1 MLLLSSQ
8 KQNSRLWRREG
19 GHNMKKRLLALL
31 AALTLALALTA
42 CGGETNTEE
51 PNEPP
56 QQVQDGETEQTPSE
70 PADDMKADDQETDGT
85 TDDQETE
92 SNMPETPVEEE
103 QDQPAQTDMKLSSTD
118 FTLFSA
124 GSKYQLK
131 ATGAPDKCTFV
142 SSDPKVATVA
152 EDGTIV
158 AVAPGT
164 ATITV
169 TSGTE
174 SRTCIVRC
182 NWEIQSKPTEKPEEK
197 PEEKPADTSVD
208 LKAFYDAT
216 IAAHTFQTLQEF
228 TGDVLETYYPGMG
241 DIDTK
246 QCLVMGTMMSMNNGE
261 FCLVEVANSADVD
274 TVKGIFQSR
283 IDYMVEG
290 GAWYPGPTELWTN
303 SSRVVSNGNYV
314 MMVVHED
321 CDTIVDEFNALF

>member
-1 MLLLSSQ
+1 
-8 KQNSRLWRREG
+8 
-19 GHNMKKRLLALL
+19 MKKRLLALL

-51 PNEPP
+51 PNDPP

-70 PADDMKADDQETDGT
+70 SVEDETDDQEADGQET
-85 TDDQETE
+85 ESGDQETE
-92 SNMPETPVEEE
+92 SGMPETPVEEE
-103 QDQPAQTDMKLSSTD
+103 EEQPAAETGMQLSRTD
-118 FTLFSA
+118 FTLSSA

-142 SSDPKVATVA
+142 SSNPKVATVA
-152 EDGTIV
+152 EDGTVV

-182 NWEIQSKPTEKPEEK
+182 NWKTQEQPAEKPEEK
-197 PEEKPADTSVD
+197 PEEKPAAESVD

-261 FCLVEVANSADVD
+261 FCLVEVTNSADVD

>member
-1 MLLLSSQ
+1 
-8 KQNSRLWRREG
+8 
-19 GHNMKKRLLALL
+19 MKKRLLALL

-42 CGGETNTEE
+42 CGGETSTEE
-51 PNEPP
+51 PNDPP

-70 PADDMKADDQETDGT
+70 SVEDETDGQETDGQET
-85 TDDQETE
+85 ESGDQETE
-92 SNMPETPVEEE
+92 SGMPETPVEEE
-103 QDQPAQTDMKLSSTD
+103 EEQPAAETGMQLSRTD
-118 FTLFSA
+118 FTLSST

-142 SSDPKVATVA
+142 SSNPKVATVA
-152 EDGTIV
+152 EDGTVV

-182 NWEIQSKPTEKPEEK
+182 NWKTQEKPAEKPEEK
-197 PEEKPADTSVD
+197 PEEKPADESVD

-216 IAAHTFQTLQEF
+216 IAAYTFQTLQEF

-261 FCLVEVANSADVD
+261 FCLVEVTNSADVD

>member
-1 MLLLSSQ
+1 
-8 KQNSRLWRREG
+8 
-19 GHNMKKRLLALL
+19 MKKRLLALL

-56 QQVQDGETEQTPSE
+56 QQVQDGETEQMPSD
-70 PADDMKADDQETDGT
+70 PVDDVQTG
-85 TDDQETE
+85 DQETE
-92 SNMPETPVEEE
+92 GETDGQETEADAPETPEEPAQE
-103 QDQPAQTDMKLSSTD
+103 QPAAEAGMQLSRTD
-118 FTLFSA
+118 FTLSSA

-152 EDGTIV
+152 EDGTVV

-182 NWEIQSKPTEKPEEK
+182 NWKAQDKPAEKPAEK

-216 IAAHTFQTLQEF
+216 IASHTFQTLQEF

-246 QCLVMGTMMSMNNGE
+246 QCLIMGTMMSMNNGE
-261 FCLVEVANSADVD
+261 FCLVEVTNSADVD

-283 IDYMVEG
+283 IDYMAET

-321 CDTIVDEFNALF
+321 CDTIVEEFNALF

>member
-1 MLLLSSQ
+1 
-8 KQNSRLWRREG
+8 
-19 GHNMKKRLLALL
+19 MKKRLLALL

-51 PNEPP
+51 PDEPP
-56 QQVQDGETEQTPSE
+56 QQVQDGETEQMPSE
-70 PADDMKADDQETDGT
+70 PVDDAQ

-92 SNMPETPVEEE
+92 GETDGQEAEADEPQTPEEPAQE
-103 QDQPAQTDMKLSSTD
+103 QPAAETGMQLSRTD
-118 FTLFSA
+118 FTLSSA

-152 EDGTIV
+152 ENGTV
-158 AVAPGT
+158 TAVAPGT
-164 ATITV
+164 AIITV

-182 NWEIQSKPTEKPEEK
+182 NWETQEKPEEKPAEK

-216 IAAHTFQTLQEF
+216 IASHTFQTLQEF

-246 QCLVMGTMMSMNNGE
+246 QCLIMGTMMSMNNGE
-261 FCLVEVANSADVD
+261 FCLVEVTNSADVD
-274 TVKGIFQSR
+274 TVKSIFQSR
-283 IDYMVEG
+283 IDYMAET

-321 CDTIVDEFNALF
+321 CDTIVEEFNALF

>member
-1 MLLLSSQ
+1 
-8 KQNSRLWRREG
+8 
-19 GHNMKKRLLALL
+19 MKKRLLALL

-56 QQVQDGETEQTPSE
+56 QQVQDGETEQTP
-70 PADDMKADDQETDGT
+70 PQPVDDAQADDQETEGETDG
-85 TDDQETE
+85 QEAEADAPQT
-92 SNMPETPVEEE
+92 PEEPA
-103 QDQPAQTDMKLSSTD
+103 QGQPAAEAGMELSRTD
-118 FTLFSA
+118 FTLSSA

-152 EDGTIV
+152 EDGTIT

-164 ATITV
+164 AIVTV

-182 NWEIQSKPTEKPEEK
+182 NWKAQEKPEEKPAEK

-261 FCLVEVANSADVD
+261 FCLVEVTNSADVD

-283 IDYMVEG
+283 IDYMAET

-321 CDTIVDEFNALF
+321 CDTIVEEFNALF

>member
-1 MLLLSSQ
+1 
-8 KQNSRLWRREG
+8 
-19 GHNMKKRLLALL
+19 MKKRLLALL

-51 PNEPP
+51 PNDPP

-70 PADDMKADDQETDGT
+70 SVEDETDSQEADGQETESG
-85 TDDQETE
+85 DQETE
-92 SNMPETPVEEE
+92 SGMPETPVEEE
-103 QDQPAQTDMKLSSTD
+103 EEQPAAETGMQLSRTD
-118 FTLFSA
+118 FTLSSA

-142 SSDPKVATVA
+142 SSNPKVATVA
-152 EDGTIV
+152 EDGTVV

-182 NWEIQSKPTEKPEEK
+182 NWKTQEKPAEKPEEK
-197 PEEKPADTSVD
+197 PEEKPADESVD

-261 FCLVEVANSADVD
+261 FCLVEVTNSADVD

>member
-1 MLLLSSQ
+1 
-8 KQNSRLWRREG
+8 
-19 GHNMKKRLLALL
+19 MKKRLLALL

-56 QQVQDGETEQTPSE
+56 QQVQDGETEQMPSQ
-70 PADDMKADDQETDGT
+70 PVDDAQADDQETEGETDG
-85 TDDQETE
+85 QETE
-92 SNMPETPVEEE
+92 EDAPQTPEEPA
-103 QDQPAQTDMKLSSTD
+103 QDQPAAEAGMQLSRTD
-118 FTLFSA
+118 FTLSSA

-142 SSDPKVATVA
+142 SSDTKVATVA
-152 EDGTIV
+152 EDGTIT

-164 ATITV
+164 AIVTV

-182 NWEIQSKPTEKPEEK
+182 NWKAQEKPEEKPAEK

-261 FCLVEVANSADVD
+261 FCLVEVTNSADVD

-283 IDYMVEG
+283 IDYMAET

-321 CDTIVDEFNALF
+321 CDTIVEEFNALF

>member
-1 MLLLSSQ
+1 
-8 KQNSRLWRREG
+8 
-19 GHNMKKRLLALL
+19 MKKRLLALL

-56 QQVQDGETEQTPSE
+56 QQVQDGETEQMPSQ
-70 PADDMKADDQETDGT
+70 PVDDAQADDQETEGETDG
-85 TDDQETE
+85 QETE
-92 SNMPETPVEEE
+92 EDAPQTPEEPA
-103 QDQPAQTDMKLSSTD
+103 QDQPAAEAGMELSRTD
-118 FTLFSA
+118 FTLSSA

-152 EDGTIV
+152 EDGTIT

-164 ATITV
+164 AIVTV

-182 NWEIQSKPTEKPEEK
+182 NWKAQEKPEEKPAEK

-261 FCLVEVANSADVD
+261 FCLVEVTNSADVD

-283 IDYMVEG
+283 IDYMAET

-321 CDTIVDEFNALF
+321 CDTLVEEFNALF

>member
-1 MLLLSSQ
+1 
-8 KQNSRLWRREG
+8 
-19 GHNMKKRLLALL
+19 MKKRLLALL

-56 QQVQDGETEQTPSE
+56 QQVQDGETEQTP
-70 PADDMKADDQETDGT
+70 PQPVDDAQADDQETEGETDG
-85 TDDQETE
+85 QEAEADAPQT
-92 SNMPETPVEEE
+92 PEEPA
-103 QDQPAQTDMKLSSTD
+103 QGQPAAEAGMELSRTD
-118 FTLFSA
+118 FTLSSA

-152 EDGTIV
+152 EDGTIT

-164 ATITV
+164 AIVTV

-182 NWEIQSKPTEKPEEK
+182 NWKAQEKPEEKPAEK

-261 FCLVEVANSADVD
+261 FCLVEVTNSADVD

-283 IDYMVEG
+283 IDYMAET

-303 SSRVVSNGNYV
+303 SSRVISNGNYV

-321 CDTIVDEFNALF
+321 CDTIVEEFNALF

>member
-1 MLLLSSQ
+1 
-8 KQNSRLWRREG
+8 
-19 GHNMKKRLLALL
+19 MKKRLLALL

-56 QQVQDGETEQTPSE
+56 QQVQDGETEQTPSQ
-70 PADDMKADDQETDGT
+70 PVDDAQADDQETEGETDG
-85 TDDQETE
+85 QETE
-92 SNMPETPVEEE
+92 EDAPQTPEEPA
-103 QDQPAQTDMKLSSTD
+103 QDQPAAEAGMQLSRTD
-118 FTLFSA
+118 FTLSSA

-152 EDGTIV
+152 EDGTIT

-164 ATITV
+164 AIVTV

-182 NWEIQSKPTEKPEEK
+182 NWKAQEKPEEKPAEK

-261 FCLVEVANSADVD
+261 FCLVEVTNSADVD

-283 IDYMVEG
+283 IDYMAET

-321 CDTIVDEFNALF
+321 CDTIVEEFNALF

>member
-1 MLLLSSQ
+1 
-8 KQNSRLWRREG
+8 
-19 GHNMKKRLLALL
+19 MKKRLLALL

-42 CGGETNTEE
+42 CGGETSTEE
-51 PNEPP
+51 PNDPP
-56 QQVQDGETEQTPSE
+56 QQVQDGETEQMPSE
-70 PADDMKADDQETDGT
+70 SVEDETDGQET
-85 TDDQETE
+85 ESGDQETE
-92 SNMPETPVEEE
+92 SGMPETPVEEE
-103 QDQPAQTDMKLSSTD
+103 EEQPAAETGMQLSRTD
-118 FTLFSA
+118 FTLSSA

-142 SSDPKVATVA
+142 SSNPKVATVA
-152 EDGTIV
+152 EDGTVV

-182 NWEIQSKPTEKPEEK
+182 NWKTQEKPAEKPEEK
-197 PEEKPADTSVD
+197 PEEKPADESVD

-216 IAAHTFQTLQEF
+216 IAAYTFQTLQEF

-261 FCLVEVANSADVD
+261 FCLVEVTNSADVD

>member
-1 MLLLSSQ
+1 
-8 KQNSRLWRREG
+8 
-19 GHNMKKRLLALL
+19 MKKRLLALL

-51 PNEPP
+51 PNDPP

-70 PADDMKADDQETDGT
+70 SVEDETDDQEADGQET
-85 TDDQETE
+85 ESGDQETE
-92 SNMPETPVEEE
+92 SGMPETPVEEE
-103 QDQPAQTDMKLSSTD
+103 EEQPAAETGMQLSRTD
-118 FTLFSA
+118 FTLSSA

-142 SSDPKVATVA
+142 SSNPKVATVA
-152 EDGTIV
+152 EDGTVV

-182 NWEIQSKPTEKPEEK
+182 NWKTQAKPAEKPEEK
-197 PEEKPADTSVD
+197 PEEKPADESVD

-261 FCLVEVANSADVD
+261 FCLVEVTNSADVD

-290 GAWYPGPTELWTN
+290 GAWYPAPTELWTN

>member
-1 MLLLSSQ
+1 
-8 KQNSRLWRREG
+8 
-19 GHNMKKRLLALL
+19 MKKRLLALL

-51 PNEPP
+51 PNDPP

-70 PADDMKADDQETDGT
+70 PVEDETDGQEADGQET
-85 TDDQETE
+85 ESGDQETE
-92 SNMPETPVEEE
+92 SGMPETPVEEE
-103 QDQPAQTDMKLSSTD
+103 EEQPAAETGMQLSRTD
-118 FTLFSA
+118 FTLSSA

-142 SSDPKVATVA
+142 SSNPKVATVA
-152 EDGTIV
+152 EDGTVV

-182 NWEIQSKPTEKPEEK
+182 NWKTQAKPAEKPEEK
-197 PEEKPADTSVD
+197 PEEKPADESVD

-261 FCLVEVANSADVD
+261 FCLVEVTNSADVD

>member
-1 MLLLSSQ
+1 
-8 KQNSRLWRREG
+8 
-19 GHNMKKRLLALL
+19 MKKRLLALL

-56 QQVQDGETEQTPSE
+56 QQVQDGETEQMPSQ
-70 PADDMKADDQETDGT
+70 PVDDAQADDQETEGETDG
-85 TDDQETE
+85 QETE
-92 SNMPETPVEEE
+92 EDAPQTPEEPAQE
-103 QDQPAQTDMKLSSTD
+103 QPAAEAGMQLSRTD
-118 FTLFSA
+118 FTLSSA

-152 EDGTIV
+152 EDGTIT

-164 ATITV
+164 AIVTV

-182 NWEIQSKPTEKPEEK
+182 NWKAQEKPEEKPAEK

-241 DIDTK
+241 DIDTE

-283 IDYMVEG
+283 IDYMAET

-321 CDTIVDEFNALF
+321 CDTIVEEFNALF

>member
-1 MLLLSSQ
+1 
-8 KQNSRLWRREG
+8 
-19 GHNMKKRLLALL
+19 MKKRLLALL

-51 PNEPP
+51 PDEPP
-56 QQVQDGETEQTPSE
+56 QQVQDGETEQMPSE
-70 PADDMKADDQETDGT
+70 PVDDAQ

-92 SNMPETPVEEE
+92 GETDGQETEADEPETPEEPAQE
-103 QDQPAQTDMKLSSTD
+103 QPAAETSMQLSRTD
-118 FTLFSA
+118 FTLSSA

-152 EDGTIV
+152 ENGTV
-158 AVAPGT
+158 TAVAPGT
-164 ATITV
+164 AIITV

-182 NWEIQSKPTEKPEEK
+182 NWETQEKPAEKPAEK

-261 FCLVEVANSADVD
+261 FCLVEVTNSADVD

>member
-1 MLLLSSQ
+1 
-8 KQNSRLWRREG
+8 
-19 GHNMKKRLLALL
+19 MKKRLLALL

-56 QQVQDGETEQTPSE
+56 QQVQGGETEQTPSE
-70 PADDMKADDQETDGT
+70 PADDETDG
-85 TDDQETE
+85 QETE
-92 SNMPETPVEEE
+92 GETDGQETETDTPETPAEE
-103 QDQPAQTDMKLSSTD
+103 QPAAEAGMQLSRTD
-118 FTLFSA
+118 FTLSAA

-142 SSDPKVATVA
+142 SSDPKVATVS
-152 EDGTIV
+152 EDGTIT

-164 ATITV
+164 AIVTV

-182 NWEIQSKPTEKPEEK
+182 NWENQAKPEEK
-197 PEEKPADTSVD
+197 PEEKPQEKPAAGSVD

-216 IAAHTFQTLQEF
+216 IASHTFQMLQEF
-228 TGDVLETYYPGMG
+228 TGEVLETYYPGMG

-261 FCLVEVANSADVD
+261 FCLVEVTNSADVE

-321 CDTIVDEFNALF
+321 CDAIVDEFNALF

>member
-1 MLLLSSQ
+1 
-8 KQNSRLWRREG
+8 
-19 GHNMKKRLLALL
+19 MKKRLLALL

-56 QQVQDGETEQTPSE
+56 QQVQDGETEQMPSE
-70 PADDMKADDQETDGT
+70 PVDDAQADDQETEGETDG
-85 TDDQETE
+85 QETE
-92 SNMPETPVEEE
+92 EDAPQTPEEPAQE
-103 QDQPAQTDMKLSSTD
+103 QPAAEAGMQLSRTD
-118 FTLFSA
+118 FTLSSA

-152 EDGTIV
+152 EDGTIT

-164 ATITV
+164 AIVTV

-182 NWEIQSKPTEKPEEK
+182 NWKTQEKPEEKPAEK

-261 FCLVEVANSADVD
+261 FCLVEVTNSADVD

-283 IDYMVEG
+283 IDYMAET

-321 CDTIVDEFNALF
+321 CDAIVEEFNALF

>member
-1 MLLLSSQ
+1 
-8 KQNSRLWRREG
+8 
-19 GHNMKKRLLALL
+19 MKKRLLALL

-51 PNEPP
+51 PDEPP
-56 QQVQDGETEQTPSE
+56 QQVQDGETEQMPSE
-70 PADDMKADDQETDGT
+70 PMDDAQ

-92 SNMPETPVEEE
+92 GETDGQETEADEPETPEEPAQE
-103 QDQPAQTDMKLSSTD
+103 QPAAETSMQLSRTD
-118 FTLFSA
+118 FTLSSA

-152 EDGTIV
+152 ENGTV
-158 AVAPGT
+158 TAVAPGT
-164 ATITV
+164 AIITV

-182 NWEIQSKPTEKPEEK
+182 NWETQEKPAEKPAEK

-216 IAAHTFQTLQEF
+216 IASHTFQTLQEF

-246 QCLVMGTMMSMNNGE
+246 QCLIMGTMMSMNNGE
-261 FCLVEVANSADVD
+261 FCLVEVTNSADVD
-274 TVKGIFQSR
+274 TVKSIFQSR
-283 IDYMVEG
+283 IDYMAET

-321 CDTIVDEFNALF
+321 CDTIVEEFNALF

>member
-1 MLLLSSQ
+1 
-8 KQNSRLWRREG
+8 
-19 GHNMKKRLLALL
+19 MKKRLLALL

-56 QQVQDGETEQTPSE
+56 QQVQDGETEQMPSD
-70 PADDMKADDQETDGT
+70 PVDDVQTG
-85 TDDQETE
+85 DQETE
-92 SNMPETPVEEE
+92 GETDGQETEADALETPEEPAQE
-103 QDQPAQTDMKLSSTD
+103 QPAAEAGMQLSRTD
-118 FTLFSA
+118 FTLSSA

-152 EDGTIV
+152 EDGTVV

-182 NWEIQSKPTEKPEEK
+182 NWKAQDKPAEKPAEK

-216 IAAHTFQTLQEF
+216 IASHTFQTLQEF

-246 QCLVMGTMMSMNNGE
+246 QCLIMGTMMSMNNGE
-261 FCLVEVANSADVD
+261 FCLVEVTNSADVD

-283 IDYMVEG
+283 IDYMAET

-321 CDTIVDEFNALF
+321 CDTIVEEFNALF

>member
-1 MLLLSSQ
+1 
-8 KQNSRLWRREG
+8 
-19 GHNMKKRLLALL
+19 MKKRLLALL

-56 QQVQDGETEQTPSE
+56 QQVQDGETEQTPSQ
-70 PADDMKADDQETDGT
+70 PVDDAQADDQETEGETDG
-85 TDDQETE
+85 QETE
-92 SNMPETPVEEE
+92 EDAPQTPEEPA
-103 QDQPAQTDMKLSSTD
+103 QDQPAAETGMELSRTD
-118 FTLFSA
+118 FTLSSA

-152 EDGTIV
+152 EDGTIT

-164 ATITV
+164 AIVTV

-182 NWEIQSKPTEKPEEK
+182 NWKAQEKPEEKPAEK

-283 IDYMVEG
+283 IDYMAET

-321 CDTIVDEFNALF
+321 CDTIVEEFNALF

>member
-1 MLLLSSQ
+1 
-8 KQNSRLWRREG
+8 
-19 GHNMKKRLLALL
+19 MKKRLLALL

-56 QQVQDGETEQTPSE
+56 QQVQDGETEQTPSQ
-70 PADDMKADDQETDGT
+70 PVDDAQADDQETEGETDG
-85 TDDQETE
+85 QEAEADAPQT
-92 SNMPETPVEEE
+92 PEEPA
-103 QDQPAQTDMKLSSTD
+103 QDQPAAEAGMELSRTD
-118 FTLFSA
+118 FTLSSA

-152 EDGTIV
+152 EDGTIT

-164 ATITV
+164 AIVTV

-182 NWEIQSKPTEKPEEK
+182 NWKAQEKPEEKPAEK

-261 FCLVEVANSADVD
+261 FCLVEVTNSADVD

-283 IDYMVEG
+283 IDYMAET

-321 CDTIVDEFNALF
+321 CDTIVEEFNALF

>member
-1 MLLLSSQ
+1 
-8 KQNSRLWRREG
+8 
-19 GHNMKKRLLALL
+19 MKKRLLALL
-31 AALTLALALTA
+31 TALTLALALTA

-56 QQVQDGETEQTPSE
+56 QQVQDGETEQMPSE
-70 PADDMKADDQETDGT
+70 PVDDETSGQETDGQET
-85 TDDQETE
+85 EGDDQETE
-92 SNMPETPVEEE
+92 SGMPETPAEEE
-103 QDQPAQTDMKLSSTD
+103 QEQPAAETGMQLSRTD
-118 FTLFSA
+118 FTLSSA

-152 EDGTIV
+152 EDGTVV

-182 NWEIQSKPTEKPEEK
+182 NWKSPEKPAEKPEEK
-197 PEEKPADTSVD
+197 PEEKPAAESVD

-261 FCLVEVANSADVD
+261 FCLVEVTNSADVD

>member
-1 MLLLSSQ
+1 
-8 KQNSRLWRREG
+8 
-19 GHNMKKRLLALL
+19 MKKRLLALL

-56 QQVQDGETEQTPSE
+56 QQVQDGETEQMPSQ
-70 PADDMKADDQETDGT
+70 PVADAQADDQETEGETDG
-85 TDDQETE
+85 QEAEADAPQT
-92 SNMPETPVEEE
+92 PEEPA
-103 QDQPAQTDMKLSSTD
+103 QGQPAAEAGMELSRTD
-118 FTLFSA
+118 FTLSSA

-152 EDGTIV
+152 EDGTIT

-164 ATITV
+164 AIVTV

-182 NWEIQSKPTEKPEEK
+182 NWKAQEKPEEKPAEK

-261 FCLVEVANSADVD
+261 FCLVEVTNSADVD

-283 IDYMVEG
+283 IDYMAET

-303 SSRVVSNGNYV
+303 SSRVISNGNYV

-321 CDTIVDEFNALF
+321 CDTIVEEFNALF

>member
-1 MLLLSSQ
+1 
-8 KQNSRLWRREG
+8 
-19 GHNMKKRLLALL
+19 MKKRLLALL

-51 PNEPP
+51 PDEPP
-56 QQVQDGETEQTPSE
+56 QQVQDGETEQMPSE
-70 PADDMKADDQETDGT
+70 PVDDAQ

-92 SNMPETPVEEE
+92 GKTDGQETEADEPQTPEEPAQE
-103 QDQPAQTDMKLSSTD
+103 QPAAETGMQLSRTD
-118 FTLFSA
+118 FTLSSA

-152 EDGTIV
+152 ENGTV
-158 AVAPGT
+158 TAVAPGT
-164 ATITV
+164 AIITV

-182 NWEIQSKPTEKPEEK
+182 NWETQEKPAEKPAEK

-216 IAAHTFQTLQEF
+216 IASHTFQTLQEF

-246 QCLVMGTMMSMNNGE
+246 QCLIMGTMMSMNNGE
-261 FCLVEVANSADVD
+261 FCLVEVTNSADVD
-274 TVKGIFQSR
+274 TVKSIFQSR
-283 IDYMVEG
+283 IDYMAET

-321 CDTIVDEFNALF
+321 CDTIVEEFNALF

>member
-1 MLLLSSQ
+1 
-8 KQNSRLWRREG
+8 
-19 GHNMKKRLLALL
+19 MKKRLLALL

-51 PNEPP
+51 PDEPP
-56 QQVQDGETEQTPSE
+56 QQVQDGETEQMPSE
-70 PADDMKADDQETDGT
+70 PVDDAQ

-92 SNMPETPVEEE
+92 GETDGQETEADEPETPEEPAQE
-103 QDQPAQTDMKLSSTD
+103 QPAAETSMQLSRTD
-118 FTLFSA
+118 FTLSSA

-152 EDGTIV
+152 ENGTV
-158 AVAPGT
+158 TAVAPGT
-164 ATITV
+164 AIITV

-182 NWEIQSKPTEKPEEK
+182 NWETQEKPAEKPAEK

-216 IAAHTFQTLQEF
+216 IASHTFQTLQEF

-246 QCLVMGTMMSMNNGE
+246 QCLIMGTMMSMNNGE
-261 FCLVEVANSADVD
+261 FCLVEVTNSADVD
-274 TVKGIFQSR
+274 TVKSIFQSR
-283 IDYMVEG
+283 IDYMAET

-321 CDTIVDEFNALF
+321 CDTIVEEFNALF

>member
-1 MLLLSSQ
+1 
-8 KQNSRLWRREG
+8 
-19 GHNMKKRLLALL
+19 MKKRLLALL
-31 AALTLALALTA
+31 AGVTLALALTA

-56 QQVQDGETEQTPSE
+56 QQVQDGETEQMPSQ
-70 PADDMKADDQETDGT
+70 PVDDAQADDQETEGETDG
-85 TDDQETE
+85 QETE
-92 SNMPETPVEEE
+92 EDAPQTPEEPAQE
-103 QDQPAQTDMKLSSTD
+103 QPAAEAGMQLSRTD
-118 FTLFSA
+118 FTLSSA

-152 EDGTIV
+152 EDGTIT

-164 ATITV
+164 AIVTV

-182 NWEIQSKPTEKPEEK
+182 NWKAQEKPEEKPAEK

-261 FCLVEVANSADVD
+261 FCLVEVTNSADVD

-283 IDYMVEG
+283 IDYMAET

-321 CDTIVDEFNALF
+321 CDTIVEEYNALF

>member
-1 MLLLSSQ
+1 
-8 KQNSRLWRREG
+8 
-19 GHNMKKRLLALL
+19 MKKRLLALL

-56 QQVQDGETEQTPSE
+56 QQVQDVETEQMPSQ
-70 PADDMKADDQETDGT
+70 PVDDAQADDQETEGETDG
-85 TDDQETE
+85 QETE
-92 SNMPETPVEEE
+92 EDTPQTPEEPA
-103 QDQPAQTDMKLSSTD
+103 QDQPAAEAGMQLSRTD
-118 FTLFSA
+118 FTLSSA

-142 SSDPKVATVA
+142 SSDTKVATVA
-152 EDGTIV
+152 EDGTIT

-164 ATITV
+164 AIVTV

-182 NWEIQSKPTEKPEEK
+182 NWKAQEKPEEKPAEK

-261 FCLVEVANSADVD
+261 FCLVEVTNSADVD

-283 IDYMVEG
+283 IDYMAET

-321 CDTIVDEFNALF
+321 CDTIVEEFNALF